1 MLWTEKYR
9 PSKLTEI
16 RGQTNFTT
24 DAYNWI
30 EENNMPNVLIYG
42 QYGTGKTAASIVLAK
57 AILKDDFKN
66 NYVEINASDDRKLE
80 TVRTTI
86 KNVAQS
92 MTLGDAPFR
101 IIHLDEMDGMTSDA
115 QNALKRIMERYASN
129 VRFIITCN
137 DRNKIIFALQSRCA
151 NYNFVPVSNEAMLE
165 VVNDILSKERINT
178 FQEDDLKEFI
188 YSMNGDLRRAITE
201 LQAAK
206 SSKTTLRKQ
215 IESGLEEYQK
225 ILIKITDKNS
235 NTIIDM
241 HNLIYEGRSMKE
253 ICNGL
258 HDVVIKSTGLDT
270 PQKFKLLRVIGEAEW
285 RSSTMTPKILASWM
299 VGQLL

>member
-30 EENNMPNVLIYG
+30 EENNMPNLLIYG

-57 AILKDDFKN
+57 SILKDDFKN
-66 NYVEINASDDRKLE
+66 NYIEINASDDRNLKKIL
-80 TVRTTI
+80 I
-86 KNVAQS
+86 KKD
-92 MTLGDAPFR
+92 MGW
-101 IIHLDEMDGMTSDA
+101 
-115 QNALKRIMERYASN
+115 
-129 VRFIITCN
+129 CN
-137 DRNKIIFALQSRCA
+137 DVKKYKKYNK
-151 NYNFVPVSNEAMLE
+151 
-165 VVNDILSKERINT
+165 
-178 FQEDDLKEFI
+178 
-188 YSMNGDLRRAITE
+188 
-201 LQAAK
+201 
-206 SSKTTLRKQ
+206 
-215 IESGLEEYQK
+215 
-225 ILIKITDKNS
+225 LIKITDKNS

-258 HDVVIKSTGLDT
+258 HDVVIGSTGLDT
-270 PQKFKLLRVIGEAEW
+270 AQKFKLLRVIGEAEW

>member
-30 EENNMPNVLIYG
+30 EENNMPNLLIYG

-57 AILKDDFKN
+57 SILKDDFKN
-66 NYVEINASDDRKLE
+66 NYIEINASDDRKLE

-115 QNALKRIMERYASN
+115 QNALKRIMERYADN

-151 NYNFVPVSNEAMLE
+151 NYNFKPVSNESMLE
-165 VVNDILSKERINT
+165 VVKDILSKERVTT
-178 FQEDDLKEFI
+178 FQEEDLKEFI

-206 SSKTTLRKQ
+206 SSKTTLKKQ
-215 IESGLEEYQK
+215 VESGLEEYQK

-258 HDVVIKSTGLDT
+258 HDVVLGSTGLDT
-270 PQKFKLLRVIGEAEW
+270 AQKFKLLRVIGEAEW

>member
-1 MLWTEKYR
+1 
-9 PSKLTEI
+9 
-16 RGQTNFTT
+16 
-24 DAYNWI
+24 
-30 EENNMPNVLIYG
+30 
-42 QYGTGKTAASIVLAK
+42 
-57 AILKDDFKN
+57 
-66 NYVEINASDDRKLE
+66 
-80 TVRTTI
+80 
-86 KNVAQS
+86 
-92 MTLGDAPFR
+92 
-101 IIHLDEMDGMTSDA
+101 MDGMTSDA
-115 QNALKRIMERYASN
+115 QNALKRIMERYADN

-151 NYNFVPVSNEAMLE
+151 NYNFKPVSNESMLE
-165 VVNDILSKERINT
+165 VVKDILSKERVTT
-178 FQEDDLKEFI
+178 FQEEDLKEFI

-206 SSKTTLRKQ
+206 SSKTTLKKQ
-215 IESGLEEYQK
+215 VESGLEEYQK

-258 HDVVIKSTGLDT
+258 HDVVIGSTGLDT
-270 PQKFKLLRVIGEAEW
+270 AQKFKLLRVIGEAEW